1 MVEFLKRTAQWVAF
15 GAASAALSGCLIT
28 NFSAT
33 QSGGLTHATA
43 TVTLQGPAPCTVDA
57 ANGATNCKPLMQIG
71 TPPLGRAY
79 QFDITLLNWT
89 TPLALYD
96 PVIVQVPASMSDFA
110 GSIAA
115 GPPGVTPGT
124 PLQIQSGLT
133 SIAIDANTTLT
144 AEPGMQFVIIDFV
157 APANAPSGQYT
168 LDFQF
173 RGTASAIKVIFAGKV
188 TSGAATYYPP
198 IFPCATNMSQVP
210 AIPIPTS
217 ISAVLT
223 TLLNLQGCVGR
234 QYNLAA
240 PATLDLNQNGL
251 SGSWYNPATDGQG
264 IELEFFASAVAPDTA
279 YVQGAWFTF
288 DTGTTGGADRQRW
301 YTFAGNAKAGEP
313 SVAVKIYRNTGGNF
327 VAPPTT
333 SAVEVGTGT
342 LSMTSCSAG
351 TFSYAFND
359 GTGRTGSVPLTRLT
373 QNVTCATSGTPPVN
387 ADFGYSGNWFDPAT
401 SGQGLVIELNPASR
415 VLFLTW
421 YTYAPSGQ
429 ASGAAGQRWFT
440 AQSDVYTPG
449 ARTVPVTIYQTTG
462 GLFDQPTTPKPQSA
476 AVGTGTVTFT
486 SCTAVSFAY
495 NFTGGGFAGRAGT
508 QSLVRVGPTPPGC
521 GP

>member
-1 MVEFLKRTAQWVAF
+1 MLELAKRTGQW
-15 GAASAALSGCLIT
+15 AALCAVSAALSGCLIT

-33 QSGGLTHATA
+33 QVSGLTRATA
-43 TVTLQGPAPCTVDA
+43 TVTLQGPTPCTVDTV
-57 ANGATNCKPLMQIG
+57 NGSTNCKPVMQIG
-71 TPPLGRAY
+71 APPLGQSY

-115 GPPGVTPGT
+115 GPPGVAPGT

-133 SIAIDANTTLT
+133 SIAIDAFTTLA
-144 AEPGMQFVIIDFV
+144 AEPGMQFVIIDFA

-173 RGTASAIKVIFAGKV
+173 RGTASSIKVIFAGKV

-198 IFPCATNMSQVP
+198 IFPCVTNMAQVP
-210 AIPIPTS
+210 AIAIPTS
-217 ISAVLT
+217 ISAVLNA
-223 TLLNLQGCVGR
+223 LLSVQGCVGR

-240 PATLDLNQNGL
+240 PATLNLNQNGL
-251 SGSWYNPATDGQG
+251 SGSWYNPVTDGQG

-288 DTGTTGGADRQRW
+288 DLGQAGGAEGQRW

-313 SVAVKIYRNTGGNF
+313 SVAVTIYQNTGGNF

-333 SAVEVGTGT
+333 KAVPVGSGT
-342 LSMTSCSAG
+342 LSMTSCSTG

-373 QNVTCATSGTPPVN
+373 QNVTCATNGTPPTS
-387 ADFGYSGNWFDPAT
+387 ADFGFSGNWFDQAT
-401 SGQGLVIELNPASR
+401 AGQGFVFEINPASR

-421 YTYAPSGQ
+421 YTYAPGGETL
-429 ASGAAGQRWFT
+429 GAAGQRWFT
-440 AQSDVYTPG
+440 AQSNGYTPG

-462 GLFDQPTTPKPQSA
+462 GLFDQPTTPKPQSV

-486 SCTAVSFAY
+486 SCTAATFGYSFTA
-495 NFTGGGFAGRAGT
+495 GSIAGRSGAL
-508 QSLVRVGPTPPGC
+508 SLTRVGPTPPGC